1 MNPFIKNKTFLLA
14 TIILIGST
22 AFYALFSL
30 LAYFFPEY
38 IEFNLSASTTDI
50 TKGLLTG
57 IGIYVLLTYLSPCN
71 KKTSCN
77 IQDKK

>member
-22 AFYALFSL
+22 TFYAVFSV

-38 IEFNLSASTTDI
+38 IEFNLSASITDI
-50 TKGLLTG
+50 VKGLLTG
-57 IGIYVLLTYLSPCN
+57 IGIYVLLTYLSPCAKAN
-71 KKTSCN
+71 NCN
-77 IQDKK
+77 IKDKN